1 MLRNLL
7 SVILIGLLGFGGIP
21 SVLTVEVTYNVTVI
35 PNPLEYCFVNN
46 YTLRRNN
53 DPSTQL
59 IIVDDTGDW
68 LVANNGTDLL
78 LFSTNVSDCEDDDYN
93 PNVVIYVVQV
103 SMSCIVILSASC
115 TIILHL
121 CLKDLH
127 NEFGLLV
134 AIMCFF
140 VLLTNLTTLVHSKY
154 QFINKVNDLGY
165 ICAVLV
171 YTKLSFIFFYHS
183 TIITIYFHFAYL
195 MYNTYKLR
203 SFGPNLNKK
212 LICKYVTFI
221 VLLTIICTS
230 LVTTCDV
237 MSGRTAFDTVN
248 GHCAIDVNVIDIR
261 NISSWLIPMLLLLI
275 AVTQLIIFGLGIIL
289 YFVVSRDLCTLKT
302 TDVKVCI
309 TLVSTSGL
317 QAILFVVSFLLIKN
331 HSTSIPV
338 LFTTVGVLVEQL
350 VLLMMLI
357 KKAVVS
363 SSAEKKQS
371 KN

>member
-1 MLRNLL
+1 
-7 SVILIGLLGFGGIP
+7 
-21 SVLTVEVTYNVTVI
+21 
-35 PNPLEYCFVNN
+35 
-46 YTLRRNN
+46 
-53 DPSTQL
+53 
-59 IIVDDTGDW
+59 
-68 LVANNGTDLL
+68 
-78 LFSTNVSDCEDDDYN
+78 
-93 PNVVIYVVQV
+93 
-103 SMSCIVILSASC
+103 
-115 TIILHL
+115 
-121 CLKDLH
+121 
-127 NEFGLLV
+127 
-134 AIMCFF
+134 
-140 VLLTNLTTLVHSKY
+140 
-154 QFINKVNDLGY
+154 
-165 ICAVLV
+165 
-171 YTKLSFIFFYHS
+171 
-183 TIITIYFHFAYL
+183 